1 MRVKIWMVL
10 LAIALAAGAQAATP
24 VAEGQLAVPH
34 PTAAEVTQEPAT
46 VEAHDATPLPEPTQP
61 CGYQWAHQDLP
72 EVSAQFQ
79 QAFDA
84 AGLTD
89 VTVRADAFGENC
101 LNSDGSVQRF
111 LTRQTDLYIQIQS
124 ADLSA
129 ETLGGWLEQIL
140 AIIGQ
145 IPAENL
151 PGPMSASASL
161 GFEFT
166 SGEATKN
173 LWLERPQAFAALEDG
188 KRGVELYQA
197 LAP

>member
-1 MRVKIWMVL
+1 MSVKMWMAL
-10 LAIALAAGAQAATP
+10 LVIALASCAPATMTALEGGPAVPGSTATKATQESTP
-24 VAEGQLAVPH
+24 V
-34 PTAAEVTQEPAT
+34 EPR
-46 VEAHDATPLPEPTQP
+46 DATPLAEPTQP
-61 CGYQWAHQDLP
+61 CGYQWAHQELP

-79 QAFDA
+79 RAFDE
-84 AGLTD
+84 AGLTG

-101 LNSDGSVQRF
+101 LNQDGSVQRF

-129 ETLGGWLEQIL
+129 ETLGGWLEQTL
-140 AIIGQ
+140 TVIGQ

-166 SGEATKN
+166 SGTATKN
-173 LWLERPQAFAALEDG
+173 LWLERPQAFAAMEDG
-188 KRGVELYQA
+188 KRGAELYQA